1 MFSPIGWRDRLQN
14 DLSRVLRGTT
24 APAGDQP
31 VALRALELMTIV
43 LEDRRFFKHF
53 GVDLRSV
60 LREVSKALTLR
71 RHGGFSTIDMQF
83 VRTIT
88 GFRQHTIRRKVYE
101 IVLAL
106 ALQSHCDKRTILRSY
121 LACAYFGSGL
131 IGAEAAARKVFD
143 KDVDQLDL
151 QEAAFIGAMLAC
163 PRPRNGSP
171 MWEARVQRR
180 AAYGLSVYFANS
192 KRLIRRYNLAFQ
204 EDTLRSRESAAS
216 GATNTASPI
225 SIPA

>member
-1 MFSPIGWRDRLQN
+1 LFSPIGWRDRLRN
-14 DLSRVLRGTT
+14 DLSQVLRGTT

-106 ALQSHCDKRTILRSY
+106 TLQAHCDKRTILRSY

-131 IGAEAAARKVFD
+131 IGAEAAARKVFG

-171 MWEARVQRR
+171 KWQARVQRR
-180 AAYGLSVYFANS
+180 AAYGLRVYFANG
-192 KRLIRRYNLAFQ
+192 KRLMRRYNLAFQ
-204 EDTLRSRESAAS
+204 EDIRSHENAASAATR
-216 GATNTASPI
+216 AASPL